1 MILKITV
8 GAFVL
13 DDTVKASVE
22 ALSHDRLFLRSQI
35 ATFDGGIDA
44 AISYLADHDT
54 PNLLIVQSNATDTE
68 TLYGQLDQLSN
79 VCQPGVRVML
89 IGAVNDISLFKAL
102 IDQGVAQYF
111 VNTVTTEEIRDAAQ
125 AAFADDAVETK
136 SRLISFM
143 GLRGGVGSSVLA
155 HNTAVELARQY
166 DEDVI
171 VVDLDLAFGTAALTY
186 NIQPAQTIVDALSQ
200 STRLDEMLIERFME
214 KVAPNVRVLAAP
226 GSLSSGVELAQ
237 SSLELTLNLVRQMA
251 SYVILDLPHA
261 WVSWAQELLIDSDE
275 VVLVG
280 NPDLY
285 NLRDGKNMIEF
296 LSPNRSIETP
306 TRLVFNKCGQ
316 YKSSELPNKEFKN
329 AFHVDVDLN
338 IPYEPDVFG
347 PALTNGDL
355 LSEVDKKAKSVEA
368 VSELARMISARE
380 VVKSA
385 KKGAKSG
392 GLFQFLKT

>member
-13 DDTVKASVE
+13 NDTVKTSLE
-22 ALSHDRLFLRSQI
+22 ALQQDRLFLRSQVV
-35 ATFDGGIDA
+35 TYDGGISA

-54 PNLLIVQSNATDTE
+54 PNLLIVQSSATDTDA
-68 TLYGQLDQLSN
+68 LYNELDQLAS

-89 IGAVNDISLFKAL
+89 IGAVNDITLFKAL
-102 IDQGVAQYF
+102 IEQGVNQYF
-111 VNTVTTEEIRDAAQ
+111 VNTVTTEEVRDAAQ
-125 AAFADDAVETK
+125 AAFAEEVVETK

-155 HNTAVELARQY
+155 HNTAIELARQY

-171 VVDLDLAFGTAALTY
+171 VVDLDLAYGTAALTY
-186 NIQPAQTIVDALSQ
+186 NIQPSQTILDALSQ

-214 KVAPNVRVLAAP
+214 KVDPNVRVLAAP
-226 GSLSSGVELAQ
+226 GTLSSGVELDQ

-316 YKSSELPNKEFKN
+316 YKGTELPNKEFKN
-329 AFHVDVDLN
+329 AFQVDVDLN

-355 LSEVDKKAKSVEA
+355 LSEVNKKAKSVEA
-368 VSELARMISARE
+368 VAQLARMVSARE

-385 KKGAKSG
+385 KKSSDDG
-392 GLFQFLKT
+392 GLFSFLKK